1 MINKITIIGVGLI
14 GGSLAKAIKENN
26 LAKVVFG
33 FGRDLNRLEKAQK
46 ANVIDQFSTNLKEAI
61 NDSDIVVIATPVGS
75 FKEILSEIK
84 PFLTGKIIITDVGST
99 KTNIASIVSQTL
111 GEYSNCFIPA
121 HPIAGKE
128 KSGFEASESNLF
140 KNKKVI
146 ITPLET
152 NSSDSINLIQKMWQ
166 DIGADVDF
174 MSPES
179 HDELLGMTSHLPHM
193 LAFSLVNYLISKN
206 PSASIYAAGG
216 YKDFSRI
223 ASGDNVMWR
232 DICIQ
237 NKGQIINHIKGYQ
250 KTLDSLVDAIEN
262 ENSDELD
269 LLFTTAKKTR
279 DSWVG

>member
-33 FGRDLNRLEKAQK
+33 FGRDLNRLEEAQK
-46 ANVIDQFSTNLKEAI
+46 ANVIDQFSTNLKDAI
-61 NDSDIVVIATPVGS
+61 NDSDIVIIATPVGS
-75 FKEILSEIK
+75 FQEILSEIK
-84 PFLTGKIIITDVGST
+84 PFLTSKIVISDVGST

-111 GEYSNCFIPA
+111 GDYSNYFIPA

-140 KNKKVI
+140 NNRKVI

-152 NSSDSINLIQKMWQ
+152 SSPDSINLIQKMWEGT
-166 DIGADVDF
+166 GADVDF

-216 YKDFSRI
+216 FKDFSRI
-223 ASGDNVMWR
+223 ASGDAVMWR

-237 NKGQIINHIKGYQ
+237 NKDQIISHIKGYQ
-250 KTLDSLVDAIEN
+250 KTLNSLVDAIEN

-269 LLFTTAKKTR
+269 LLFTSAKKTR

>member
-46 ANVIDQFSTNLKEAI
+46 ANVIDQFSTNLKDAI
-61 NDSDIVVIATPVGS
+61 NNSDIVIIATPVGS
-75 FKEILSEIK
+75 FQEILSEIK
-84 PFLTGKIIITDVGST
+84 PFLTSKTVISDVGST

-111 GEYSNCFIPA
+111 GDYSNYFIPA

-128 KSGFEASESNLF
+128 KSGFEASEATLF
-140 KNKKVI
+140 NNRKVI

-152 NSSDSINLIQKMWQ
+152 SSPDSINLIQKMWEGT
-166 DIGADVDF
+166 GADVDF

-216 YKDFSRI
+216 FKDFSRI
-223 ASGDNVMWR
+223 ASGDAVMWR

-237 NKGQIINHIKGYQ
+237 NKDQIISHIKGYQ
-250 KTLDSLVDAIEN
+250 KTLNSLVDAIEN

-269 LLFTTAKKTR
+269 LLFTSAKKTR

>member
-46 ANVIDQFSTNLKEAI
+46 ANVIDQFSTNLKDAI
-61 NDSDIVVIATPVGS
+61 NDSDIVIIATPVGS
-75 FKEILSEIK
+75 FKEILNEIK
-84 PFLTGKIIITDVGST
+84 PFLTSKIVISDVGST
-99 KTNIASIVSQTL
+99 KTNIVSIVSQTL
-111 GEYSNCFIPA
+111 GDYSNYFIPA

-128 KSGFEASESNLF
+128 KSGFEASEANLF
-140 KNKKVI
+140 SNRKVI

-152 NSSDSINLIQKMWQ
+152 SSPDSISLIQKMWEGT
-166 DIGADVDF
+166 GADVDF

-216 YKDFSRI
+216 FKDFSRI
-223 ASGDNVMWR
+223 ASGDAVMWR

-237 NKGQIINHIKGYQ
+237 NKDQIISHIKGYQ
-250 KTLDSLVDAIEN
+250 KTLNSLVDAIEN

-269 LLFTTAKKTR
+269 LLFTSAKKTR

>member
-33 FGRDLNRLEKAQK
+33 FGRDLNRLEEAQK
-46 ANVIDQFSTNLKEAI
+46 ANVIDQFSTNLKDAI
-61 NDSDIVVIATPVGS
+61 NDSDIVIIATPVGS

-84 PFLTGKIIITDVGST
+84 PFLTSKIVISDVGST

-111 GEYSNCFIPA
+111 GDYSNYFIPA

-128 KSGFEASESNLF
+128 KSGFEASEANLF
-140 KNKKVI
+140 NNRKVI

-152 NSSDSINLIQKMWQ
+152 SNPDSISLIQKMWEGT
-166 DIGADVDF
+166 GADVDF

-216 YKDFSRI
+216 FKDFSRI
-223 ASGDNVMWR
+223 ASGDAVMWR

-237 NKGQIINHIKGYQ
+237 NKDQIIDHIRGYQ
-250 KTLDSLVDAIEN
+250 KTLNSLVDAIEN

-269 LLFTTAKKTR
+269 LLFTSAKKTR

>member
-46 ANVIDQFSTNLKEAI
+46 ANVIDQFSTNLKDAI
-61 NDSDIVVIATPVGS
+61 NDSDIVIIATPVGS

-84 PFLTGKIIITDVGST
+84 PFLTSKIVISDVGST
-99 KTNIASIVSQTL
+99 KTNIASIVGQTL
-111 GEYSNCFIPA
+111 GDYSNYFIPA

-140 KNKKVI
+140 NNRKVI

-152 NSSDSINLIQKMWQ
+152 SSPDSINLIQKMWEGT
-166 DIGADVDF
+166 GADVDF

-216 YKDFSRI
+216 FKDFSRI
-223 ASGDNVMWR
+223 ASGDAVMWR

-237 NKGQIINHIKGYQ
+237 NKDQIIDHIRGYQ
-250 KTLDSLVDAIEN
+250 KTLNSLVNAIEN

-269 LLFTTAKKTR
+269 LLFTSAKKTR

>member
-33 FGRDLNRLEKAQK
+33 FGRDLNRLEEAQK
-46 ANVIDQFSTNLKEAI
+46 ANVIDQFSTNLKDAI
-61 NDSDIVVIATPVGS
+61 NDSDIVIIATPVGS
-75 FKEILSEIK
+75 FQEILSEIK
-84 PFLTGKIIITDVGST
+84 PFLTSKIVISDVGST

-111 GEYSNCFIPA
+111 GNYSNYFIPA

-128 KSGFEASESNLF
+128 KSGFEASEANLF
-140 KNKKVI
+140 NNRKVI

-152 NSSDSINLIQKMWQ
+152 SSPASISLIQKMWEGA
-166 DIGADVDF
+166 GADVDF

-216 YKDFSRI
+216 FKDFSRI
-223 ASGDNVMWR
+223 ASGDAVMWR

-237 NKGQIINHIKGYQ
+237 NKDQIISHIKGYQ
-250 KTLDSLVDAIEN
+250 KTLNSLVDAIEN

-269 LLFTTAKKTR
+269 LLFTSAKKTR

>member
-46 ANVIDQFSTNLKEAI
+46 ANVIDQFSTNLKDAI
-61 NDSDIVVIATPVGS
+61 NDSNIVIIATPVGS
-75 FKEILSEIK
+75 FQEILSEIK
-84 PFLTGKIIITDVGST
+84 PFLTSKIVISDVGST

-111 GEYSNCFIPA
+111 GDYSNCFIPA

-128 KSGFEASESNLF
+128 KSGFEASEANLF
-140 KNKKVI
+140 NNRKVI

-152 NSSDSINLIQKMWQ
+152 SNSDSINIIQEMWEGT
-166 DIGADVDF
+166 GADVDF

-216 YKDFSRI
+216 FKDFSRI
-223 ASGDNVMWR
+223 ASGDAVMWR

-237 NKGQIINHIKGYQ
+237 NKDQIISHIKGYQ
-250 KTLDSLVDAIEN
+250 KTLNSLVDAIEN

-269 LLFTTAKKTR
+269 LLFTSAKKTR

>member
-84 PFLTGKIIITDVGST
+84 AFLTGKIIITDVGST

-152 NSSDSINLIQKMWQ
+152 NSSNSISLIQKMWQ

-216 YKDFSRI
+216 FKDFSRI

>member
-46 ANVIDQFSTNLKEAI
+46 ANVIDQFSTNLKDAI
-61 NDSDIVVIATPVGS
+61 NDSDIVIIATPVGS
-75 FKEILSEIK
+75 FQEILSEIK
-84 PFLTGKIIITDVGST
+84 PFLTSKIVISDVGST

-111 GEYSNCFIPA
+111 GDYSNYFIPA

-128 KSGFEASESNLF
+128 KSGFEASEANLF
-140 KNKKVI
+140 NNRKVI

-152 NSSDSINLIQKMWQ
+152 SSPDSISLIQKMWEGT
-166 DIGADVDF
+166 GADVDF

-216 YKDFSRI
+216 FKDFSRI
-223 ASGDNVMWR
+223 ASGDAVMWR

-237 NKGQIINHIKGYQ
+237 NKDQIISHIKGYQ
-250 KTLDSLVDAIEN
+250 KTLNSLVDAIEN

-269 LLFTTAKKTR
+269 LLFTSAKKTR

>member
-46 ANVIDQFSTNLKEAI
+46 ANVIDQFSTNLKDAI
-61 NDSDIVVIATPVGS
+61 NDSDIVIIATPVGS
-75 FKEILSEIK
+75 FQEILSEIK
-84 PFLTGKIIITDVGST
+84 PFLTSKIVISDVGST

-111 GEYSNCFIPA
+111 GDYSNCFIPA

-140 KNKKVI
+140 NNRKVI

-152 NSSDSINLIQKMWQ
+152 SNPDSINIIQEMWEGT
-166 DIGADVDF
+166 GADVDF

-216 YKDFSRI
+216 FKDFSRI
-223 ASGDNVMWR
+223 ASGDAVMWR

-237 NKGQIINHIKGYQ
+237 NKDQIISHIKGYQ

-262 ENSDELD
+262 QNSDELD
-269 LLFTTAKKTR
+269 LLFTSAKKTR

>member
-46 ANVIDQFSTNLKEAI
+46 ANVIDQFSTNLKDAI
-61 NDSDIVVIATPVGS
+61 NDSDIVIIATPVGS
-75 FKEILSEIK
+75 FQEILSEIK
-84 PFLTGKIIITDVGST
+84 PFLTSKIVISDVGST

-111 GEYSNCFIPA
+111 GDYSNYFIPA

-128 KSGFEASESNLF
+128 KSGFEASEANLF
-140 KNKKVI
+140 NNRKVI

-152 NSSDSINLIQKMWQ
+152 SSPDSISLIQKMWEGT
-166 DIGADVDF
+166 GADVDF

-216 YKDFSRI
+216 FKDFSRI
-223 ASGDNVMWR
+223 ASGDAVMWR

-237 NKGQIINHIKGYQ
+237 NKDQIISHIKGYQ
-250 KTLDSLVDAIEN
+250 KTLNSLVDAIEN
-262 ENSDELD
+262 ENSNELD
-269 LLFTTAKKTR
+269 LLFTSAKKTR

>member
-33 FGRDLNRLEKAQK
+33 FGRHLNRLEEAQK
-46 ANVIDQFSTNLKEAI
+46 ANVIDQFSTNLKDAI
-61 NDSDIVVIATPVGS
+61 NDSDIVIIATPVGS
-75 FKEILSEIK
+75 FQEILSEIK
-84 PFLTGKIIITDVGST
+84 PFLTSKIVISDVGST

-111 GEYSNCFIPA
+111 GDYSNCFIPA

-140 KNKKVI
+140 NNRKVI

-152 NSSDSINLIQKMWQ
+152 SNPESINIIQKMWEG
-166 DIGADVDF
+166 IGAEVDF
-174 MSPES
+174 MSPKS

-216 YKDFSRI
+216 FKDFSRI
-223 ASGDNVMWR
+223 ASGDAVMWR

-237 NKGQIINHIKGYQ
+237 NKDQIISHIKGYQ

-269 LLFTTAKKTR
+269 LLFTSAKKTR
-279 DSWVG
+279 DSWIG

>member
-33 FGRDLNRLEKAQK
+33 YGRDLNRLEKAKK
-46 ANVIDQFSTNLKEAI
+46 ANVIDQFSTNLKDAI
-61 NDSDIVVIATPVGS
+61 NDSDIVIIATPVGS
-75 FKEILSEIK
+75 FKEILIEIK
-84 PFLTGKIIITDVGST
+84 PFLTSKIVISDVGST
-99 KTNIASIVSQTL
+99 KTNIALIVSQTL
-111 GEYSNCFIPA
+111 GDYSNYFIPA

-140 KNKKVI
+140 NNRKVI

-152 NSSDSINLIQKMWQ
+152 SSPDSISLIQKMWEGT
-166 DIGADVDF
+166 GADVDF

-216 YKDFSRI
+216 FKDFSRI
-223 ASGDNVMWR
+223 ASGDAVMWR

-237 NKGQIINHIKGYQ
+237 NKDQIISHIKGYQ

-269 LLFTTAKKTR
+269 LLFTNAKKTR

>member
-33 FGRDLNRLEKAQK
+33 FGRDSERLEKAQK
-46 ANVIDQFSTNLKEAI
+46 TNVIDQYSTNLKEAVS
-61 NDSDIVVIATPVGS
+61 DSDIVVIATPVGS

-84 PFLTGKIIITDVGST
+84 PFLTGKMVITDVGST
-99 KTNIASIVSQTL
+99 KTNIASMVSQTL
-111 GEYSNCFIPA
+111 GEYSSYFIPA

-140 KNKKVI
+140 NNKKVI
-146 ITPLET
+146 ITPLEG
-152 NSSDSINLIQKMWQ
+152 NSSDSISLIQKMWEGA
-166 DIGADVDF
+166 GADVDF

-216 YKDFSRI
+216 FKDFSRI
-223 ASGDNVMWR
+223 ASGDAVMWR

-237 NKGQIINHIKGYQ
+237 NKDQIIDHIKGYQ
-250 KTLDSLVDAIEN
+250 KTLDSLVDAIKN

-269 LLFTTAKKTR
+269 LLFTNAKKTR

>member
-33 FGRDLNRLEKAQK
+33 YGRDLNRLEKAKK
-46 ANVIDQFSTNLKEAI
+46 ANVIDQFSTNLKDAI
-61 NDSDIVVIATPVGS
+61 NDSDIVIIATPVGS
-75 FKEILSEIK
+75 FKEILIEIK
-84 PFLTGKIIITDVGST
+84 PFLTSKIVISDVGST

-111 GEYSNCFIPA
+111 GDYSNYFIPA

-140 KNKKVI
+140 NNRKVI

-152 NSSDSINLIQKMWQ
+152 SSPDSINLIQKMWEGT
-166 DIGADVDF
+166 GADVDF

-216 YKDFSRI
+216 FKDFSRI
-223 ASGDNVMWR
+223 ASGDAVMWR

-237 NKGQIINHIKGYQ
+237 NKDQIIDHIRGYQ
-250 KTLDSLVDAIEN
+250 KTLNSLVDAIEN

-269 LLFTTAKKTR
+269 LLFTSAKKTR

>member
-33 FGRDLNRLEKAQK
+33 FGRDLNRLEAAQK
-46 ANVIDQFSTNLKEAI
+46 ANVIDQFSTNLKDAI
-61 NDSDIVVIATPVGS
+61 NDSDIVIIATPVGS

-84 PFLTGKIIITDVGST
+84 PFLTSKIVISDVGST
-99 KTNIASIVSQTL
+99 KTNIALIVSQTL
-111 GEYSNCFIPA
+111 GDYSNYFIPA

-140 KNKKVI
+140 NNRKVI

-152 NSSDSINLIQKMWQ
+152 SSTDSINLIQKMWEGT
-166 DIGADVDF
+166 GADVDF

-216 YKDFSRI
+216 FKDFSRI
-223 ASGDNVMWR
+223 ASGDAVMWR

-237 NKGQIINHIKGYQ
+237 NKDQIIDHIRGYQ
-250 KTLDSLVDAIEN
+250 KTLNSLVDAIEN

-269 LLFTTAKKTR
+269 LLFTSAKKTR
-279 DSWVG
+279 ESWVG

>member
-33 FGRDLNRLEKAQK
+33 YGRDLNRLEKAQK

-61 NDSDIVVIATPVGS
+61 NDSDIVIIATPVGS
-75 FKEILSEIK
+75 FKEILIEIK
-84 PFLTGKIIITDVGST
+84 PFLTSKIVISDVGST
-99 KTNIASIVSQTL
+99 KTNIALIVSQTL
-111 GEYSNCFIPA
+111 GDYSNYFIPA

-140 KNKKVI
+140 NNRKVI

-152 NSSDSINLIQKMWQ
+152 SSPDSINLIQKMWEGT
-166 DIGADVDF
+166 GADVDF

-216 YKDFSRI
+216 FKDFSRI
-223 ASGDNVMWR
+223 ASGDAVMWR

-237 NKGQIINHIKGYQ
+237 NKDQIIDHIRGYQ
-250 KTLDSLVDAIEN
+250 KTLNSLVDAIEN

-269 LLFTTAKKTR
+269 LLFTSAKKTR

>member
-46 ANVIDQFSTNLKEAI
+46 ANVIDQFSTNLKDAI
-61 NDSDIVVIATPVGS
+61 NDSDIVIIATPVGS
-75 FKEILSEIK
+75 FKEILIEIK
-84 PFLTGKIIITDVGST
+84 PFLTSKIVISDVGST
-99 KTNIASIVSQTL
+99 KTNIALIVSQTL
-111 GEYSNCFIPA
+111 GDYSNYFIPA

-128 KSGFEASESNLF
+128 KSGFEASEANLF
-140 KNKKVI
+140 NNRKVI

-152 NSSDSINLIQKMWQ
+152 SSPDSISLIQKMWEGT
-166 DIGADVDF
+166 GADVDF

-216 YKDFSRI
+216 FKDFSRI
-223 ASGDNVMWR
+223 ASGDAVMWR

-237 NKGQIINHIKGYQ
+237 NKDQIISHIKGYQ
-250 KTLDSLVDAIEN
+250 KTLNSLVDAIEN

-269 LLFTTAKKTR
+269 LLFTSAKKTR

>member
-33 FGRDLNRLEKAQK
+33 YGRDLNRLEKAQK
-46 ANVIDQFSTNLKEAI
+46 ANVIDQFSTNLKDAI
-61 NDSDIVVIATPVGS
+61 NDSDIVIIATPVGS
-75 FKEILSEIK
+75 FKEILIEIK
-84 PFLTGKIIITDVGST
+84 PFLTSKIVISDVGST

-111 GEYSNCFIPA
+111 GDYSNYFIPA

-128 KSGFEASESNLF
+128 KSGFEASEANLF
-140 KNKKVI
+140 NNRKVI

-152 NSSDSINLIQKMWQ
+152 SSPDSINLIQKMWEGT
-166 DIGADVDF
+166 GADVDF

-216 YKDFSRI
+216 FKDFSRI
-223 ASGDNVMWR
+223 ASGDAVMWR

-237 NKGQIINHIKGYQ
+237 NKDQIISHIKGYQ
-250 KTLDSLVDAIEN
+250 KTLNSLVDAIEN

-269 LLFTTAKKTR
+269 LLFTSAKKTR

>member
-46 ANVIDQFSTNLKEAI
+46 ANVIDQFSTNLKDAI
-61 NDSDIVVIATPVGS
+61 NNSDIVIIATPVGS
-75 FKEILSEIK
+75 FQEILSEIK
-84 PFLTGKIIITDVGST
+84 PFLTSKIVISDVGST
-99 KTNIASIVSQTL
+99 KTNIASIVSHTL
-111 GEYSNCFIPA
+111 GDYSNYFIPA

-140 KNKKVI
+140 NNRKVI

-152 NSSDSINLIQKMWQ
+152 SSPDSINLIQKMWEGT
-166 DIGADVDF
+166 GADVDF

-193 LAFSLVNYLISKN
+193 LAFSLVNYLVSQN
-206 PSASIYAAGG
+206 PTASIYAGG
-216 YKDFSRI
+216 GFKDFSRI
-223 ASGDNVMWR
+223 ASGDAVMWR
-232 DICIQ
+232 DICLQ
-237 NKGQIINHIKGYQ
+237 NKDQIISHLKGYQ
-250 KTLDSLVDAIEN
+250 RALDDLMDAVM
-262 ENSDELD
+262 DEDSKKLD
-269 LLFTTAKKTR
+269 HLFTTAKKTR
-279 DSWVG
+279 DSWLG

>member
-33 FGRDLNRLEKAQK
+33 FGRDSNRLEEAQK
-46 ANVIDQFSTNLKEAI
+46 ANVIDQFSTNLNDAI
-61 NDSDIVVIATPVGS
+61 NNSDIVIIATPVGC
-75 FKEILSEIK
+75 FQEILSEIK
-84 PFLTGKIIITDVGST
+84 PFLTSKIVISDVGST

-111 GEYSNCFIPA
+111 GDYSNYFIPA

-140 KNKKVI
+140 NNRKVI

-152 NSSDSINLIQKMWQ
+152 SSPDSINLIQKMWEGT
-166 DIGADVDF
+166 GADVDF

-216 YKDFSRI
+216 FKDFSRI
-223 ASGDNVMWR
+223 ASGDAVMWR

-237 NKGQIINHIKGYQ
+237 NKDQIISHIKGYQ
-250 KTLDSLVDAIEN
+250 KTLNSLVDAIEN

-269 LLFTTAKKTR
+269 LLFTSAKKTR

>member
-33 FGRDLNRLEKAQK
+33 YGRDLNRLEKAKK

-61 NDSDIVVIATPVGS
+61 NDSDIVIIATPVGS
-75 FKEILSEIK
+75 FKEILIEIK
-84 PFLTGKIIITDVGST
+84 PFLTSKIVISDVGST

-111 GEYSNCFIPA
+111 GDYSNYFIPA

-128 KSGFEASESNLF
+128 KSGFEASEANLF
-140 KNKKVI
+140 NNRKVI

-152 NSSDSINLIQKMWQ
+152 SSPDSINLIQKMWEGT
-166 DIGADVDF
+166 GADVDF

-216 YKDFSRI
+216 FKDFSRI
-223 ASGDNVMWR
+223 ASGDAVMWR

-237 NKGQIINHIKGYQ
+237 NKDQIIDHIRGYQ
-250 KTLDSLVDAIEN
+250 KTLNSLVDAIEN

-269 LLFTTAKKTR
+269 LLFTSAKKTR

>member
-33 FGRDLNRLEKAQK
+33 FGRDLNRLEAAQK
-46 ANVIDQFSTNLKEAI
+46 ANVIDQFSTNLKDAI
-61 NDSDIVVIATPVGS
+61 NDSDIVIIATPVGS
-75 FKEILSEIK
+75 FKEILNEIK
-84 PFLTGKIIITDVGST
+84 PFLTSKIVISDVGST

-111 GEYSNCFIPA
+111 GDYSNYFIPA

-128 KSGFEASESNLF
+128 KSGFEASEANLF
-140 KNKKVI
+140 NNRKVI

-152 NSSDSINLIQKMWQ
+152 SSPDSISLIQKMWEGT
-166 DIGADVDF
+166 GADVDF

-216 YKDFSRI
+216 FKDFSRI
-223 ASGDNVMWR
+223 ASGDAVMWR

-237 NKGQIINHIKGYQ
+237 NKDQIISHIKGYQ
-250 KTLDSLVDAIEN
+250 KTLNSLVDAIEN
-262 ENSDELD
+262 ENSNELD
-269 LLFTTAKKTR
+269 LLFTSAKKTR